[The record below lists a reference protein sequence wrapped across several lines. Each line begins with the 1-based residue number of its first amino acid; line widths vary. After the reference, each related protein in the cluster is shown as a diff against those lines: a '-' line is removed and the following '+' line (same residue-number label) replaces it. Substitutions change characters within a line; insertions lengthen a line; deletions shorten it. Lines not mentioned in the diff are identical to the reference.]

1 MLLLWGSKGYQKV
14 LGHTQTA
21 IECGHCHNVTL
32 GKLQKLDVSLPFTGF
47 HSFLMVKLISFL
59 VRFVITVKK
68 FKNLILNSI
77 EITNKR

>member
-21 IECGHCHNVTL
+21 IECGHCHNVDTWEITET
-32 GKLQKLDVSLPFTGF
+32 DVSLPFTGF

-68 FKNLILNSI
+68 FKNLRLNSI